1 MPISLHLN
9 YVILV
14 KQN

>member
-1 MPISLHLN
+1 MPVSLHLN